1 MVLTAIL
8 TAISDRRG
16 VFAGVRCRRIPLQVR
31 IFEHW
36 RTAANA
42 VPVTYK
48 QRVSSSS
55 LLAPTIIIPG
65 RRILPTSKTRFL
77 SSRKRPRFS
86 SRQGCSY
93 ELRIENMVKP

>member
-8 TAISDRRG
+8 TAISDRSG

-36 RTAANA
+36 RTAADA

-48 QRVSSSS
+48 QGVSSSS
-55 LLAPTIIIPG
+55 LLAPTIIIASPEDS
-65 RRILPTSKTRFL
+65 LHSEKAFL
-77 SSRKRPRFS
+77 SSRNDHGFS
-86 SRQGCSY
+86 SARMLLGTAT
-93 ELRIENMVKP
+93 EDVVKP